1 MAYDVAA
8 LEKLIEQFQ
17 KIPSIGRKTAQR
29 MAFHVLDLTDEQAKE
44 FADAIIDAHTK
55 IHHCSLCHNLTENE
69 LCPICESANRDH
81 TTVCVVEEPR
91 DVLAMERM
99 REYSGVYHVLHG
111 VISPMNGIGPEQL
124 TIKNLV
130 ERVAE
135 GQITEVI
142 MATNPT
148 IEGDTTLVASWKN
161 CRVVQL
167 HMYGDFVWTIHIYEG
182 ESYYLR
188 DLPNAADAV
197 FDDWYSDSS
206 YSRKAPTEIDFEN
219 ALAHYYA
226 KHERY

>member
-55 IHHCSLCHNLTENE
+55 IHHCALCHNLTENE
-69 LCPICESANRDH
+69 LCPICESASRDH

-99 REYSGVYHVLHG
+99 REFGGVYHVLHG

-124 TIKNLV
+124 TIKGLV

-135 GQITEVI
+135 GKIAEVI

-148 IEGDTTLVASWKN
+148 IEGDTTAMYISKLIKPFGV
-161 CRVVQL
+161 RVTRL
-167 HMYGDFVWTIHIYEG
+167 AYGIPVG
-182 ESYYLR
+182 
-188 DLPNAADAV
+188 ADIEYA
-197 FDDWYSDSS
+197 DDVTLM
-206 YSRKAPTEIDFEN
+206 R
-219 ALAHYYA
+219 ALSGRS
-226 KHERY
+226 EL

>member
-29 MAFHVLDLTDEQAKE
+29 MAFHVLDLSDEGAKE

-55 IHHCSLCHNLTENE
+55 IHRCTLCHNLTENE
-69 LCPICESANRDH
+69 LCPICESHNRDH
-81 TTVCVVEEPR
+81 SLICVVEEPR

-124 TIKNLV
+124 TIKSLV
-130 ERVAE
+130 ERVAK
-135 GQITEVI
+135 GDVTEVI

-148 IEGDTTLVASWKN
+148 IEGDTTA
-161 CRVVQL
+161 
-167 HMYGDFVWTIHIYEG
+167 MYISKLIKPFGAKVTRLAYGIPVG
-182 ESYYLR
+182 
-188 DLPNAADAV
+188 ADIEYA
-197 FDDWYSDSS
+197 DDVTLM
-206 YSRKAPTEIDFEN
+206 R
-219 ALAHYYA
+219 ALSGRS
-226 KHERY
+226 EL

>member
-8 LEKLIEQFQ
+8 LEKLIEQFR

-29 MAFHVLDLTDEQAKE
+29 MAFHVLDLTDEQAQE

-99 REYSGVYHVLHG
+99 REFSGVYHVLHG

-124 TIKNLV
+124 TIKSLV
-130 ERVAE
+130 ERTAE

-148 IEGDTTLVASWKN
+148 IEGDTTA
-161 CRVVQL
+161 
-167 HMYGDFVWTIHIYEG
+167 MYISKLIKPFGVKVTRLAYGIPVG
-182 ESYYLR
+182 
-188 DLPNAADAV
+188 ADIEYA
-197 FDDWYSDSS
+197 DDVTLM
-206 YSRKAPTEIDFEN
+206 R
-219 ALAHYYA
+219 ALSGRS
-226 KHERY
+226 EL

>member
-55 IHHCSLCHNLTENE
+55 IHHCALCHNLTENE
-69 LCPICESANRDH
+69 LCPICESASRDH
-81 TTVCVVEEPR
+81 TTVCVMEEPR

-99 REYSGVYHVLHG
+99 REFGGVYHVLHG
-111 VISPMNGIGPEQL
+111 VISPMNGVGPEQL

-135 GQITEVI
+135 GNITEVI

-148 IEGDTTLVASWKN
+148 IEGDTTA
-161 CRVVQL
+161 
-167 HMYGDFVWTIHIYEG
+167 MYISKLIKPFGVKVTRLAYGIPVG
-182 ESYYLR
+182 
-188 DLPNAADAV
+188 ADIEYA
-197 FDDWYSDSS
+197 DDVTLM
-206 YSRKAPTEIDFEN
+206 R
-219 ALAHYYA
+219 ALSGRS
-226 KHERY
+226 EL